1 MPRGKSTRKAAAKP
15 SPKKEKKP
23 KDEDEEMEEAEE
35 TASNTNATQ
44 TPKPTQE
51 VEEQSDEDDDGDTN
65 VGSLPL
71 SLGRSGSMHSLRIK
85 EKHDAGKLKKIVP
98 KRVDHKYAVND
109 FVAVSN
115 ASDEKFW
122 IGRVNKGT
130 LILNIKDKSL

>member
-1 MPRGKSTRKAAAKP
+1 MPRGKSTRKAAAKV

-35 TASNTNATQ
+35 TTSNTNATK
-44 TPKPTQE
+44 TPKATQE
-51 VEEQSDEDDDGDTN
+51 VDEQSDEEDDGDTN

-85 EKHDAGKLKKIVP
+85 EKQDAGKLKTIVT
-98 KRVDHKYAVND
+98 KHVDHKYAPKD

-115 ASDEKFW
+115 SSEEKFW

-130 LILNIKDKSL
+130 YSIRIYTV